1 MPVPYRT
8 YLSVT
13 DPRERLDGMS
23 CSVNRATRPRW
34 IGVSVVVTIAL
45 VALLIEFGLSASA
58 QSATSATNVDHS
70 ASTAQS
76 EFPDGAT
83 SRGDNSRAGW
93 YPSEPGLTPQV
104 VGSSNFGQLFSTS
117 VNGQVYGQ
125 PLLDQGNVLVVTET
139 DYVYGL
145 DPVTGAIN
153 WQRQIGTPYD
163 DAPWV
168 DAVPQGCADLT
179 PDVGITSTPTVD
191 PATGIAY
198 IVAASDISGTAG
210 PIGYFMHAI
219 DPPTENEEPGFPVQ
233 IQGSPQNNSAMT
245 FNAGDQLQ
253 RPGLLLLGGV
263 VYAAFSAHCDQ
274 TPYDGWV
281 AGVSTAGTMS
291 TLWTD
296 EPTGGISGGGIWQA
310 GGGLTSE
317 RANQILLA
325 AGNGADGTSPSG
337 SIPGSSPP
345 GPLSESVVRLVVQP
359 DGGLEATDFFTPHDA
374 AVLGAHDLDFGSGA
388 PVSLPSQ
395 FGTTTF
401 PHLLVQVGKEGY
413 VYLLNRDNLGGVG
426 QGAGGGDGSLAR
438 LGPNGGVYATPGVWP
453 GDGGYIY
460 IPATGYGQGAL
471 DVYKY
476 GITESGTPTISQ
488 VATAAE
494 TFAFGSSSPVV
505 TSNGTTSGSALVW
518 VVRRGEGGGTGAQ
531 LQAYSPVPVNGT
543 LPLVASFPIGT
554 STKFNPPGI
563 GNNRLYVGT
572 ADGHVLGFGA
582 PIPIPLTLTS
592 TSGTYGTPLTLT
604 AGGGSGTGAVSY
616 AVTDAGSAGCSV
628 TGGGTTLSAT
638 SAGTC
643 TVTATKAADAKMN
656 AVSSSSTP
664 VPFATPPP

>member
-1 MPVPYRT
+1 
-8 YLSVT
+8 
-13 DPRERLDGMS
+13 MS
-23 CSVNRATRPRW
+23 HSVNRATRPRW

-163 DAPWV
+163 DAPW
-168 DAVPQGCADLT
+168 GCADLT
-179 PDVGITSTPTVD
+179 PDVGITSTPTID

-198 IVAASDISGTAG
+198 IVAASDISGTSG

-219 DPPTENEEPGFPVQ
+219 DPTTGNEEPGFPVQ
-233 IQGSPQNNSAMT
+233 IQGSAQNNPAMT

-253 RPGLLLLGGV
+253 RPGLLLLGDV

-274 TPYDGWV
+274 IPYYGLV

-310 GGGLTSE
+310 GGGLTSDGP
-317 RANQILLA
+317 NQILLA

-345 GPLSESVVRLVVQP
+345 GTLSESVVRLVVQL
-359 DGGLEATDFFTPHDA
+359 DGSLKATDFFTPYDA
-374 AVLGAHDLDFGSGA
+374 SFLDANDNDFGSGA
-388 PVSLPSQ
+388 PVALPSQ

-401 PHLLVQVGKEGY
+401 PHLLVQVGQRGIRLPAEPRQPRRGGAGCRWRRRL
-413 VYLLNRDNLGGVG
+413 VGPSGTERRCLRHSGGV
-426 QGAGGGDGSLAR
+426 AR
-438 LGPNGGVYATPGVWP
+438 
-453 GDGGYIY
+453 
-460 IPATGYGQGAL
+460 
-471 DVYKY
+471 
-476 GITESGTPTISQ
+476 
-488 VATAAE
+488 
-494 TFAFGSSSPVV
+494 
-505 TSNGTTSGSALVW
+505 
-518 VVRRGEGGGTGAQ
+518 
-531 LQAYSPVPVNGT
+531 
-543 LPLVASFPIGT
+543 
-554 STKFNPPGI
+554 
-563 GNNRLYVGT
+563 
-572 ADGHVLGFGA
+572 
-582 PIPIPLTLTS
+582 
-592 TSGTYGTPLTLT
+592 
-604 AGGGSGTGAVSY
+604 
-616 AVTDAGSAGCSV
+616 
-628 TGGGTTLSAT
+628 
-638 SAGTC
+638 
-643 TVTATKAADAKMN
+643 
-656 AVSSSSTP
+656 
-664 VPFATPPP
+664 